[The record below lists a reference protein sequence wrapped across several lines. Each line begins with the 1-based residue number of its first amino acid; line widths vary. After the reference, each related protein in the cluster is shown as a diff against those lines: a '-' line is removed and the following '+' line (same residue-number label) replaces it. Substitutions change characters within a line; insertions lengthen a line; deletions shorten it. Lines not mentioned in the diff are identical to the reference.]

1 MLGVRFDAL
10 LKRHFKVVVVLLV
23 LTAAYF
29 QAKGLSYLVGATLSE
44 AAPVTNRP
52 APDIPASQEEEP
64 RRPSGDVI
72 LSRNPFDSFTGPL
85 VIPEGEAPPPSQT
98 HPLDDPQCE
107 MGAVTLIVWSEEEPD
122 WSFAAVAGPNGVQ
135 LRRRGDELGGFHV
148 AHVGPDRI
156 WLTREGRFCQI
167 EVHDA
172 RRRQGMPP
180 MAPPQGGQPTTAP
193 PAEGPQKA
201 PPAAAGKRP
210 KGQLPPH
217 IAERIRQTGPNQYD
231 IDRTVVD
238 EILTNQAEYLQ
249 KVRVVPEKQGEETT
263 GMRLMGVRKGT
274 ALDAIGLK
282 HGDRLQRINGFEM
295 TNPQSALEAYA
306 RLMSA
311 NQIRVDVVRG
321 GRPTTLEL
329 NIK

>member
-1 MLGVRFDAL
+1 MRLDAL
-10 LKRHFKVVVVLLV
+10 LKRYFPVVVGLL
-23 LTAAYF
+23 LLASAYF
-29 QAKGLSYLVGATLSE
+29 QAKGLGYLVGATMTNG
-44 AAPVTNRP
+44 APVTKRP
-52 APDIPASQEEEP
+52 GPKIAAHHEEEP
-64 RRPSGDVI
+64 GRPSGNVI
-72 LSRNPFDSFTGPL
+72 LERNPFDSMTGPL
-85 VIPEGEAPPPSQT
+85 VMPEQPQGPPPT
-98 HPLDDPQCE
+98 HPLDDPPCE
-107 MGAVTLIVWSEEEPD
+107 VGLVTLIVWSEEDPA
-122 WSFAAVAGPNGVQ
+122 WSFAAIAGPEGVHLHRQ
-135 LRRRGDELGGFHV
+135 GDQLGGFHV
-148 AHVGPDRI
+148 AHIGPDRI
-156 WLTREGRFCQI
+156 WLSREGRFCQI

-172 RRRQGMPP
+172 ERRRAMQGMPP
-180 MAPPQGGQPTTAP
+180 PMNQPPMNGGPMNGGPQAAP
-193 PAEGPQKA
+193 PATQ
-201 PPAAAGKRP
+201 GKRP

-249 KVRVVPEKQGEETT
+249 KVRVLPAKQGDQTT

-282 HGDRLQRINGFEM
+282 HGDQLQRINGFEM

-311 NQIRVDVVRG
+311 NQIRVDVVRNG
-321 GRPTTLEL
+321 QPTTLEL

>member
-1 MLGVRFDAL
+1 MRFDAL
-10 LKRHFKVVVVLLV
+10 LKRHFKGVVALLL

-29 QAKGLSYLVGATLSE
+29 QAKGLAYLVGATWIE
-44 AAPVTNRP
+44 AAPVTSLP
-52 APDIPASQEEEP
+52 KPEITAHQEEAP
-64 RRPSGDVI
+64 RRPTGDAI

-85 VIPEGEAPPPSQT
+85 VPPEDDGQPTPEMTNPMADPP
-98 HPLDDPQCE
+98 CGF
-107 MGAVTLIVWSEEEPD
+107 GAVTLVVWSEEDPD
-122 WSFAAVAGPNGVQ
+122 WSFAAIAGPEGVR
-135 LRRRGDELGGFHV
+135 LHRRGDVIGGFQV

-167 EVHDA
+167 EVHDLERKKA
-172 RRRQGMPP
+172 
-180 MAPPQGGQPTTAP
+180 APPPNGPRMEPPPGGPQTAP
-193 PAEGPQKA
+193 PAKP
-201 PPAAAGKRP
+201 GKRP
-210 KGQLPPH
+210 KGRLPPH
-217 IAERIRQTGPNQYD
+217 IAERIRQTGPTSYD

-249 KVRVVPEKQGEETT
+249 KVRVVPTRQGDETT
-263 GMRLMGVRKGT
+263 GMRIMGVRKGT

-282 HGDRLQRINGFEM
+282 HGDQLQKINGFEM
-295 TNPQSALEAYA
+295 TNAQSALEAYS

-311 NQIRVDVVRG
+311 SQIRVEVMRR